1 MKRILLYIGILAAL
15 LAAPVERLD
24 VGKLRPVQAV
34 WVYKENE
41 WLVIETDTGDIGI
54 GETVGQALK
63 NMEDTT
69 SGVIYLDTADYLLLS
84 EEAEDTAI
92 ELQKVLKPKTQMCYA
107 ESEIDIK
114 EVGRFLAAH
123 SRLPEL
129 KEWKKG
135 QELPVI
141 TTFRKR
147 LTFLKKVENNA

>member
-1 MKRILLYIGILAAL
+1 MKRLIFYILITAL
-15 LAAPVERLD
+15 VLWLPVQGSD

-34 WVYKENE
+34 WVYKEND
-41 WLVIETDTGDIGI
+41 WLVIQTDTGDIGI

-84 EEAEDTAI
+84 KDTEDAAV

-114 EVGRFLAAH
+114 EVGRFLSAH
-123 SRLPEL
+123 GALPEL

-135 QELPVI
+135 RELPII

>member
-24 VGKLRPVQAV
+24 VGKLRPVQVV
-34 WVYKENE
+34 WVYKEND
-41 WLVIETDTGDIGI
+41 WMVIQTDTGDIGI

-84 EEAEDTAI
+84 KEAEDTAI

-114 EVGRFLAAH
+114 EAGRFLSAH
-123 SRLPEL
+123 GALPEL
-129 KEWKKG
+129 EGWKKG